1 VYGEVMIPRFLVAA
15 SFVAL
20 SAALLPRSAWA
31 QDSATAGAL
40 FDKGV
45 ADMQAGQFATACP
58 ALEESQRLEPRAGTL
73 FTLAE
78 CQAHSGK
85 VASAVAHYQEYVG
98 LVSRLPADQQSRHRD
113 RVKSANAQIAKLKPT
128 VPTLTL
134 LLPANAPAGTSVTRN
149 GVLLQGAA
157 LGLALPSD
165 PGEYVVVT
173 RTPGGAERLVTI
185 AVAPGEAKRVAL
197 EVSTETP
204 AAAAAAIAPAAG
216 ATPSGNGPNDA
227 PATPTESHHSKTPA
241 YIVGAVGVAG
251 IVVGSVTGILV
262 FGKKSTVR
270 DECSDHVCS
279 EDGLS
284 AANSAQS
291 LAMVSNVGFG
301 VGIAGLATATILL
314 LTAPSAETTGSTASA
329 TRSAGWEPRLA
340 GTSRGG
346 WAGLQHS
353 W

>member
-1 VYGEVMIPRFLVAA
+1 MTPRFLVAA

-20 SAALLPRSAWA
+20 SVALLPRSAWA
-31 QDSATAGAL
+31 QDSATAAAL

-45 ADMQAGQFATACP
+45 ADMQTRQFATACP

-78 CQAHSGK
+78 CQAHWGK

-98 LVSRLPADQQSRHRD
+98 LVPRLPADQQSRHRD
-113 RVKSANAQIAKLKPT
+113 RVKSANSQIAKLKPT

-134 LLPANAPAGTSVTRN
+134 LLPADVPAGTSVTRN

-165 PGEYVVVT
+165 PGEYIVVT
-173 RTPGGAERLVTI
+173 RTPGGAERQVTI
-185 AVAPGEAKRVAL
+185 SVALGEAKRMVL
-197 EVSTETP
+197 EVSTDSPTTP
-204 AAAAAAIAPAAG
+204 VAPITQPPG
-216 ATPSGNGPNDA
+216 ATDSGANDA
-227 PATPTESHHSKTPA
+227 PATPSKSQHSKTPA
-241 YIVGAVGVAG
+241 YVVGAVGVAG

-262 FGKKSTVR
+262 FGQKSTVSA
-270 DECSDHVCS
+270 ECSDHVCS

-284 AANSAQS
+284 AANRAQS
-291 LAMVSNVGFG
+291 LAMVSNIGFG
-301 VGIAGLATATILL
+301 VGIAGLATAAILL
-314 LTAPSAETTGSTASA
+314 LTAPRTETTSSTASPA
-329 TRSAGWEPRLA
+329 RAARWEPRLS
-340 GTSRGG
+340 GTPGG
-346 WAGLQHS
+346 AWAGLQHS